1 MGFSNNNDL
10 LEKNLGNDIYQ
21 KYITQFDII
30 FLLEKWKS
38 QTSISRLQYSP
49 EAYLEPSGTSTM
61 ECFCK
66 NG

>member
-10 LEKNLGNDIYQ
+10 FEKNLGNDIYQ

-30 FLLEKWKS
+30 FLLEIWKS
-38 QTSISRLQYSP
+38 ETSISMLQHPP
-49 EAYLEPSGTSTM
+49 EAYLEPSGASTM
-61 ECFCK
+61 ERFCE